1 MKTKTKLLII
11 MIIMLFLTIL
21 ININV
26 YATDESFTLSDD
38 SLDIVLNGNKLLLL
52 VNCETKISKN
62 NQHKSKNQTEKSKN
76 YHKKYNR
83 NRNF

>member
-1 MKTKTKLLII
+1 

-38 SLDIVLNGNKLLLL
+38 SLDIVLNGNKLLLYNGGSGS
-52 VNCETKISKN
+52 VTW
-62 NQHKSKNQTEKSKN
+62 KSEDTNIATI
-76 YHKKYNR
+76 
-83 NRNF
+83 